1 MLSSPGGRLES
12 SYDVVV
18 IGSGYGGAI
27 AASRFARAGQSVC
40 VLERGLERHPG
51 DFPETLSSGARD
63 TQILTR
69 SRHLGSRTALFDL
82 RLDDEANVLVGCGLG
97 GTSLINANVA
107 LRPRPDVLAD
117 PRWPAAI
124 RASGALD
131 SYFELAEQWL
141 GSNTYPESEPSLP
154 KLETLGQIADA
165 LDAPLQRAPINV
177 TFGDSPAINPSGVTM
192 SACNGC
198 GNCVAGCN
206 VGAKNTVLMNYLP
219 DAVRHGAEIFTSR
232 SVQTVLPV
240 SDPNAADH
248 DGGDWEVTFEI
259 VGSGRR
265 KFGAGNE
272 SVRAQLVV
280 LAAGTLGSTEIL
292 LRSTAA
298 GLPTSDA
305 LGERFT
311 GNGDVLGFGYGA
323 DHNVRGLG
331 WTKKQ
336 IKAGSAD
343 PVGPTITGVVPL
355 DSPDGTAASNL
366 VVEEGAIPGV
376 LKRVMPVMLLISAL
390 VGSDASF
397 GRRLRMIFSSWRKAA
412 ARTLTYL
419 VMSDDAADG
428 RLVLVNDRVT
438 VNWPGVVHDERIH
451 QSNEMLNRVTGA
463 IGAEYAPGPLS
474 SELAGREVVSVHPL
488 GGCVMADDAANGV
501 VNDVGALFS
510 GASGSATHRGL
521 HVLDG
526 SVLSRPVDTNPSL
539 TISAVTERA
548 VEAICLDRGWAHDV
562 SPNTEQ
568 RPWAEELRGAGKPEA
583 TQRSEAPGVTF
594 TERMSG
600 GFVLDAKTYE
610 EGAAAGKRRRSGLSF
625 TVTIEI
631 DDLDQLEREPGSV
644 QPFFGTVKA
653 PALSN
658 HPLTISDGQFQ
669 LLQRRPDRA
678 EEWNMIYRMD
688 LHARD
693 GERFRLEGHKVIRTG
708 SMLRGWRDTT
718 TLFTT
723 VWALDETAGEGDA
736 AGAVVGRGIL
746 RITVPDLLRQLA
758 TIETVRSGSFAG
770 WRAKFRFARAFNGS
784 LLPIYGGVLAEG
796 DRFAPE
802 HQQLLRP
809 LRLPDPA
816 VAWYAPESGWHDL
829 EGDSLDQARL
839 TGSELAASRRLGED
853 RPRSILDGVGDDA
866 ELMLTNYPGTSSS
879 DGSATA
885 DGPATTKGPVL
896 LAAGFSMRASSLA
909 EPTID
914 TTLAEALAEAGYD
927 VWLFDYRSSIAL
939 PSCKRDHTIDDIA
952 RADWP
957 EAIAEVRRRTGASS
971 VQLVGHCVGS
981 VSIMMALLDGAEG
994 VRSVVCSQFFV
1005 HPHTSLLNRFKNSIR
1020 VVDLFKAVGIE
1031 GLTPNTGRSLS
1042 DRVVDMAAA
1051 VLPMP
1056 ERCQEPVCRWLNG
1069 VFGLTHTHDQLN
1081 AATHEMFPTAFGT
1094 GDVTTLQHLALM
1106 TRKRKAVDRHG
1117 EDTYLPH
1124 VERLGLPMLFIQGS
1138 KNYIFKPKGLDRT
1151 MSWLR
1156 AAHSNSNE
1164 LHEALTLDNYAHL
1177 DGLVGR
1183 DAATDVFPHIID
1195 HLDRHG

>member
-27 AASRFARAGQSVC
+27 AASRFARAGRSVC
-40 VLERGLERHPG
+40 LLERGLERHPG
-51 DFPETLSSGARD
+51 DFPETLSRGARD

-69 SRHLGSRTALFDL
+69 SRHFGSRTALFDL

-117 PRWPAAI
+117 LRWPTAL
-124 RASGALD
+124 RAPGALD
-131 SYFELAEQWL
+131 PYFERAEQWL

-154 KLETLGQIADA
+154 KLETLGVIADA
-165 LDAPLQRAPINV
+165 LGAPLQRAPINV
-177 TFGDSPAINPSGVTM
+177 TFGESPSANPAGVKL

-219 DAVRHGAEIFTSR
+219 DAVRHGAQIFTSR
-232 SVQTVLPV
+232 SVLTVLP
-240 SDPNAADH
+240 NAGRDSAGWD
-248 DGGDWEVTFEI
+248 VTFE
-259 VGSGRR
+259 VVDSGRR
-265 KFGAGNE
+265 KFGAGSE

-298 GLPTSDA
+298 GLPTSEA

-336 IKAGSAD
+336 IKNGSAD

-355 DSPDGTAASNL
+355 DSPDGTSGSSL

-376 LKRVMPVMLLISAL
+376 LKRVMPLMLLVSAL

-428 RLVLVNDRVT
+428 RLVLANDRIN
-438 VNWPGVVHDERIH
+438 VNWPGVVDDKRIQ

-488 GGCVMADDAANGV
+488 GGCVMADDAAHGV
-501 VNDVGALFS
+501 VNDIGEVFS
-510 GASGSATHRGL
+510 GTSGSATHRGL

-548 VEAICLDRGWAHDV
+548 VEAVCLDRGWTIDLT
-562 SPNTEQ
+562 PNLEQ
-568 RPWAEELRGAGKPEA
+568 RPWSEELRGAGKPDA
-583 TQRSEAPGVTF
+583 AQRSQAPGVTF

-600 GFVLDAKTYE
+600 GFVLGAETYE
-610 EGAAAGKRRRSGLSF
+610 EGAKAGRRRRSGLSF

-631 DDLDQLEREPGSV
+631 DDLDQLERNPGSV
-644 QPFFGTVKA
+644 QPFSGTVQA
-653 PALSN
+653 AALSN
-658 HPLTISDGQFQ
+658 HPLTISDGRFQ
-669 LLQRRPDRA
+669 LLQRRSDRA

-688 LHARD
+688 LNASD
-693 GERFRLEGHKVIRTG
+693 GERFRLEGHKVIQTG

-723 VWALDETAGEGDA
+723 VWSLNDA
-736 AGAVVGRGIL
+736 AVVSDAPGAVVGRGIL

-758 TIETVRSGSFAG
+758 TIHTTRPASIAG
-770 WRAKFRFARAFNGS
+770 WRAKFRFARAFKGS

-796 DRFAPE
+796 DRFAAQHE
-802 HQQLLRP
+802 TLLRP
-809 LRLPDPA
+809 LRLPDAA
-816 VAWYAPESGWHDL
+816 VAWYAPGIGWHDL
-829 EGDSLDQARL
+829 EGEELAQARL
-839 TGSELAASRRLGED
+839 TGSELAAQRRLGED
-853 RPRSILDGVGDDA
+853 RPRSVLDGVGDDA
-866 ELMLTNYPGTSSS
+866 ELMLTNYPSTSSPS
-879 DGSATA
+879 E
-885 DGPATTKGPVL
+885 PALTKGPVL
-896 LAAGFSMRASSLA
+896 VAAGFSMRASSMA

-952 RADWP
+952 QIDWP
-957 EAIAEVRRRTGASS
+957 EAIAEVRRRTGAPS

-981 VSIMMALLDGAEG
+981 VSIMMALLAGAEG

-1005 HPHTSLLNRFKNSIR
+1005 HPHTSRLNRFKNAIG
-1020 VVDLFKAVGIE
+1020 VINLFKAVGIE

-1081 AATHEMFPTAFGT
+1081 AATHETFPSAFGT

-1106 TRKRKAVDRHG
+1106 TRKRRAVNHRG
-1117 EDTYLPH
+1117 EDVYLPN
-1124 VERLGLPMLFIQGS
+1124 VERLGLPVLFIQGS
-1138 KNYIFKPKGLDRT
+1138 KNYIFKPTGLDAT

-1156 AAHSNSNE
+1156 AAHPDSTQ
-1164 LHEALTLDNYAHL
+1164 LHEVLKLDGYAHL

-1183 DAATDVFPHIID
+1183 NAATDVFPHIID
-1195 HLDRHG
+1195 HLDRHV